1 MDNLFITH
9 LSEYTSPLIIETKQ
23 KDYVMYGEDN
33 LYFDYL
39 IEMYLNSTT
48 NNSIINGICAMIY
61 GRGLNALDS
70 SRKPDE
76 YAQAMSLFS
85 PQCLQKFIKDRYILG
100 MSAFQLAYRDG
111 KIVKV
116 EHFPMQ
122 NLRAQ
127 KCNEDGEIE
136 AWYYSPD
143 WSTVKTN
150 DKLTKLDNFGFGN
163 QKNGIELIVLKPYQ
177 TGSYYY
183 SAPSY
188 IGALPYCKLESEI
201 ADYLINDCL
210 NSFSGTKIVN
220 FNNGVSTPEKMQQ
233 IKNDVVNKLTG
244 SRGEKV
250 IVSFNDNSEART
262 EVTDVPLN
270 DAPEHYRYLADECFK
285 KLVVGHRV
293 TSPMLLGIRE
303 GNDGLGNNADEIKN
317 ATLLFQ
323 NIVIKGLQEEIIE
336 IIDTILAFNNISLDL
351 YFRPTLPLSFM
362 DEIIDQEDIDDDTK
376 EEETGVEMTELEDQK
391 PFLDVELGESI
402 LDNLQGETIDE
413 NEWEIVDER
422 EAHEDNVSEQEW
434 ADASI
439 EEVKMSKFEK
449 IRNIILDQEGKNE
462 IWSDPNGFSYL
473 DSKNGLYKIRYKYV
487 KGSRKRNKSGTSRE
501 FCVNM
506 MRLSDDGVVYRI
518 EDIDRA
524 SRDGVNRVLGHRP
537 KGASEPMKYDLFKFK
552 GGKNCFHI
560 FVQILYR
567 KKKFTK
573 VSKDLKNYRVT
584 KEIPKSYKRNP
595 WGTAESVIAQIDRAD
610 RGAYPK

>member
-1 MDNLFITH
+1 MNNLFITN
-9 LSEYTSPLIIETKQ
+9 LSEYTSPVIIETKQ
-23 KDYVMYGEDN
+23 KDFVMYGEDN
-33 LYFDYL
+33 LYFDHL
-39 IEMYLNSTT
+39 IYMYLNSTT
-48 NNSIINGICAMIY
+48 NNSIINGICSMVY

-76 YAQAMSLFS
+76 YAQAMSLFQS
-85 PQCLQKFIKDRYILG
+85 EDLQKFIKDRYILG

-150 DKLTKLDNFGFGN
+150 DKLTKLDNFGFGD
-163 QKNGIELIVLKPYQ
+163 QKNGTELIILKPYQ

-183 SAPSY
+183 SAPAY
-188 IGALPYCKLESEI
+188 VGALPYCKLASEI

-220 FNNGVSTPEKMQQ
+220 FNNGISTPEKMSQ
-233 IKNDVVNKLTG
+233 IKNDVINKLTG

-250 IVSFNDNSEART
+250 IVSFNDNTEART
-262 EVTDVPLN
+262 EVDDVPLN
-270 DAPEHYRYLADECFK
+270 DAPEHYRYLSEECFR

-323 NIVIKGLQEEIIE
+323 NIVIKGLQEEVIGVL
-336 IIDTILAFNNISLDL
+336 DKILAFNGIALDL

-362 DEIIDQEDIDDDTK
+362 DEIIDQEDIDDETI
-376 EEETGVEMTELEDQK
+376 EEETGVEMSDQK
-391 PFLDVELGESI
+391 PFLSVELGDSI
-402 LDNLQGETIDE
+402 LGSLKGEVIDTS
-413 NEWEIVDER
+413 EWEIVDER
-422 EAHEDNVSEQEW
+422 QINDENVNHEDWVN
-434 ADASI
+434 ASI
-439 EEVKMSKFEK
+439 EEVKLSKFDK
-449 IRNIILDQEGKNE
+449 IRNVILDEEGKNE

-473 DSKNGLYKIRYKYV
+473 DSKNGLYKIRYKYI
-487 KGSRKRNKSGTSRE
+487 KASRKKNKSGTSRE

-524 SRDGVNRVLGHRP
+524 SRAGGNQVLGDRP
-537 KGASEPMKYDLFKFK
+537 KGADEP
-552 GGKNCFHI
+552 GG
-560 FVQILYR
+560 
-567 KKKFTK
+567 
-573 VSKDLKNYRVT
+573 
-584 KEIPKSYKRNP
+584 
-595 WGTAESVIAQIDRAD
+595 
-610 RGAYPK
+610 